1 MFFSCVWYLAI
12 PTINQKV
19 LSFPLETMVTDM
31 EKLSLKE
38 LAVPVIKAIDSC
50 NYLLK
55 SHHRRTAV
63 IAYHIGKKMNL
74 EHDQLFTLVIS
85 AAIHDIGAL
94 SVQERDLLIREDVQ
108 NPRPHCEMGFKM
120 LSSFPPFAGVAQ
132 VIKHHHV
139 RYAASLNMPEGEVP
153 LESHILH
160 LADRVDI
167 IVNPEVFVL
176 KQKAAVVDRIREN
189 VGTVFHPQV
198 FEAFTAAAVPDIF
211 WIEINNLELDQLFRR
226 VDSSLNFTL
235 SLDNILEFAL
245 TISRIIDF
253 RSHFTASHSYTVA
266 NLAHEIGKIFG
277 FSPERCLKL
286 KISGYLH
293 DIGKIGVDPG
303 LIEKNGPLTDDEF
316 DLVKLHTYYTGQI
329 LSTLSMSEWFNE
341 IVTWAQN
348 HHEKI
353 DGSGY
358 PYSLHDENLDTGC
371 KILAFSDV
379 ISALMEDRP
388 YRKSLS
394 IDTAF
399 EIIRDKLAAK
409 ISPTMFEV
417 IAQHRQ
423 VINDIVEQSHKN
435 VLKEYMSE
443 V

>member
-1 MFFSCVWYLAI
+1 
-12 PTINQKV
+12 
-19 LSFPLETMVTDM
+19 M

-63 IAYHIGKKMNL
+63 IAYHIGKKIGL
-74 EHDQLFTLVIS
+74 DQDRLFTLVIS

-108 NPRPHCEMGFKM
+108 NPRPHCDMGCKM
-120 LSSFPPFAGVAQ
+120 LSSFPPFADVAK
-132 VIKHHHV
+132 VIKHHHI
-139 RYAASLNMPEGEVP
+139 RYTSSLGMPDGEVL

-167 IVNPEVFVL
+167 IVNPDIFVL
-176 KQKAAVVDRIREN
+176 KQKASVVEKIRAN
-189 VGTVFHPQV
+189 AGTVFHPQV
-198 FEAFTAAAVPDIF
+198 FEAFAAASVPDIF

-266 NLAHEIGKIFG
+266 NLAYEIGNIFG
-277 FSPERCLKL
+277 FSRERCLKL

-293 DIGKIGVDPG
+293 DIGKIGIDPG

-329 LSTLSMSEWFNE
+329 LSSLSISEWFNE
-341 IVTWAQN
+341 IVCWAQN
-348 HHEKI
+348 HHEKA

-358 PYSLHDENLDTGC
+358 PYALQAENLDLGC

-379 ISALMEDRP
+379 IAALMEDRP

-399 EIIRDKLAAK
+399 EIIRDKLADK
-409 ISPTMFEV
+409 ISPEMFAV
-417 IAQHRQ
+417 IAQHKLE
-423 VINDIVEQSHKN
+423 ILDIVEKSHKN
-435 VLKEYMSE
+435 VLSAYRSE

>member
-1 MFFSCVWYLAI
+1 MFFSCAWYLAI

-108 NPRPHCEMGFKM
+108 NPRPHCDMGCKM
-120 LSSFPPFAGVAQ
+120 LSSFAPFSGVAQ

-379 ISALMEDRP
+379 AVSSS
-388 YRKSLS
+388 KCNTQSLG
-394 IDTAF
+394 IGVF
-399 EIIRDKLAAK
+399 
-409 ISPTMFEV
+409 
-417 IAQHRQ
+417 
-423 VINDIVEQSHKN
+423 
-435 VLKEYMSE
+435 
-443 V
+443 

>member
-1 MFFSCVWYLAI
+1 
-12 PTINQKV
+12 
-19 LSFPLETMVTDM
+19 M

-38 LAVPVIKAIDSC
+38 LAVPIIKAIDSC

-63 IAYHIGKKMNL
+63 IAYHIGKKMGL

-85 AAIHDIGAL
+85 AAVHDVGAL
-94 SVQERDLLIREDVQ
+94 SVQERDLLVREDVQ
-108 NPRPHCEMGFKM
+108 NPRPHCDMGSKM
-120 LSSFPPFAGVAQ
+120 LSSFAPFAEVAR
-132 VIKHHHV
+132 VIKHHHI
-139 RYAASLNMPEGEVP
+139 RYAASLDMPEGEVL

-167 IVNPEVFVL
+167 VINPDIFVL
-176 KQKAAVVDRIREN
+176 KQKSAVVEKIRTN

-198 FEAFTAAAVPDIF
+198 FEAFMAAAVPDIF

-235 SLDNILEFAL
+235 TIDNILEFAL

-266 NLAHEIGKIFG
+266 NLACELGKIFG
-277 FSPERCLKL
+277 FSQERCLKL

-293 DIGKIGVDPG
+293 DIGKIGIDPG

-329 LSTLSMSEWFNE
+329 LSSLSISEWFNE
-341 IVTWAQN
+341 IVVWAQN
-348 HHEKI
+348 HHEKT

-358 PYSLHDENLDTGC
+358 PYSLQEENLDTGS
-371 KILAFSDV
+371 KILAFSD
-379 ISALMEDRP
+379 IIAALMEDRP
-388 YRKSLS
+388 YRKRLP

-399 EIIRDKLAAK
+399 EIIREKLATK
-409 ISPTMFEV
+409 ISPEMFEV
-417 IAQHRQ
+417 ITRHRQ
-423 VINDIVEQSHKN
+423 KINDIVEQSHRN
-435 VLKEYMSE
+435 VLSTYSSE
-443 V
+443 S

>member
-31 EKLSLKE
+31 KKLSLKE

>member
-1 MFFSCVWYLAI
+1 MFFSCAWYLAI

-132 VIKHHHV
+132 VIKHHYV

>member
-211 WIEINNLELDQLFRR
+211 WIEINNLVLDQLFRR

-293 DIGKIGVDPG
+293 DIGKIGVDHG

>member
-1 MFFSCVWYLAI
+1 M
-12 PTINQKV
+12 
-19 LSFPLETMVTDM
+19 ET
-31 EKLSLKE
+31 LSLKE

-63 IAYHIGKKMNL
+63 IAYHIGKKLGLN
-74 EHDQLFTLVIS
+74 HDQLFTLVIS
-85 AAIHDIGAL
+85 AAVHDVGAL
-94 SVQERDLLIREDVQ
+94 SVQERNMLVREDVQ
-108 NPRPHCEMGFKM
+108 NPRPHCDMGCKM
-120 LSSFPPFAGVAQ
+120 LSSFAPFAEVAR
-132 VIKHHHV
+132 VIKHHHI
-139 RYAASLNMPEGEVP
+139 RYAASQGMPEGEVP
-153 LESHILH
+153 FESHILH
-160 LADRVDI
+160 MADRVDI
-167 IVNPEVFVL
+167 VINPDIFVL
-176 KQKAAVVDRIREN
+176 KQKSAVVERIRAN

-198 FEAFTAAAVPDIF
+198 FEAFAAAAVPDIF

-226 VDSSLNFTL
+226 VDSSLNFIL
-235 SLDNILEFAL
+235 NLDNILEFAL

-266 NLAHEIGKIFG
+266 NLAYELGKMFD
-277 FSPERCLKL
+277 FSCERCLKL

-293 DIGKIGVDPG
+293 DIGKIGIDPG

-329 LSTLSMSEWFNE
+329 LSSLNISEWFTE

-348 HHEKI
+348 HHEKS

-358 PYSLHDENLDTGC
+358 PYSLQADDLDLGS

-379 ISALMEDRP
+379 IAALMEDRP

-409 ISPTMFEV
+409 ISPSMFER
-417 IAQHRQ
+417 IAQHKQ
-423 VINDIVEQSHKN
+423 EINDVVEQSHRN
-435 VLKEYMSE
+435 VLREYRSE